1 MASSGMMKRRV
12 TLIKP
17 APQFL
22 NDVGE
27 MESNGETTRYR
38 VCASWKEAAGGE
50 RLTEE
55 QEFSADTIII
65 EFWYNRV
72 FADIDYSWTL
82 EDERG
87 DVLDIVSVTEKGG
100 RQVQISIRAVRRT

>member
-1 MASSGMMKRRV
+1 MASSGMMRRRIV
-12 TLIKP
+12 LIKP
-17 APQFL
+17 APETL

-27 MESNGETTRYR
+27 MKPNGEPTRYP
-38 VCASWKEAAGGE
+38 VWASWKEAAGGE

-55 QEFSADTIII
+55 QEFSADTITI

-72 FADIDYSWTL
+72 FADINYSWTL

-87 DVLDIVSVTEKGG
+87 NILDIISVTEKGG
-100 RQVQISIRAVRRT
+100 RQVQISIKAVRRV

>member
-1 MASSGMMKRRV
+1 MASSGMMRRRV

-17 APQFL
+17 APQTL

-27 MESNGETTRYR
+27 MVPSGDPVRMR
-38 VCASWKEAAGGE
+38 VWASWKEAAGGE

-72 FADIDYSWTL
+72 FADIDYTWLL
-82 EDERG
+82 EDEQG
-87 DVLDIVSVTEKGG
+87 NELDIVSVTEKGG